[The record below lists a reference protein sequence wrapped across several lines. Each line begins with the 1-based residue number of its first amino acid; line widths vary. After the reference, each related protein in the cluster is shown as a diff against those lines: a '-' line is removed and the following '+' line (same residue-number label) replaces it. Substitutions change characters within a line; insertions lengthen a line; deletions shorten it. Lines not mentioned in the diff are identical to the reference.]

1 MVERH
6 GFHCM
11 MLPIFTFDGK
21 GLAGKQDL
29 SRYCSLRDADDPD
42 PTPPEGPWP
51 SIFMTRKRELK
62 RIKATL
68 RDFNEY
74 VILYRNA
81 PFILSN

>member
-42 PTPPEGPWP
+42 PDASRGPLAIYFHD
-51 SIFMTRKRELK
+51 S
-62 RIKATL
+62 KA
-68 RDFNEY
+68 R
-74 VILYRNA
+74 A
-81 PFILSN
+81 